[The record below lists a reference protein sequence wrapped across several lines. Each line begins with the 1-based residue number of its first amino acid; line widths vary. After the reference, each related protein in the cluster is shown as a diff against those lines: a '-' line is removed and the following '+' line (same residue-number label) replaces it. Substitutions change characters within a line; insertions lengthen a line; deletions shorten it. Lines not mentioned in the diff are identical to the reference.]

1 MKAARIHEF
10 GDPSVLRY
18 EEAPTPEPVNDQI
31 LIRVHAAGINP
42 VDGKIRSGTFHA
54 FRPELPAIL
63 GRDVSGVVEKSEI
76 SDFGVGDEV
85 FGILDY
91 RRGSYADY
99 AVAAPNEIVKKPKGL
114 GHLQAGCIG
123 VAALTAWQ
131 ALFDN
136 GELRSGQ
143 RVLIHGGSGGVG
155 HYAVQFAAAA
165 GAEVIAT
172 ANGKDLEFVRSLGAK
187 QVIDYKA
194 QRFEEEV
201 SEIDLVIDLVAGETR
216 KRSWKV
222 LKPGGI
228 MVSTLGEPEIP
239 GDAPK
244 GARSRG
250 MVVETKTDLPNVQ
263 HICSPPEKRAGGG
276 WGQNYQLSEIGNR
289 VVNGK
294 VRIEISKVFQ
304 LTDPADA
311 HEFLEHEHFR
321 GKIVFAVSEQE

>member
-1 MKAARIHEF
+1 MKAVRIHEF
-10 GDPSVLRY
+10 GEPSVLRY
-18 EEAPTPEPVNDQI
+18 EDAPTPEPASDQI

-42 VDGKIRSGTFHA
+42 VDGKIRSGTYR

-63 GRDVSGVVEKSEI
+63 GRDVSGVVEKSEVNN
-76 SDFGVGDEV
+76 FRVGDEI
-85 FGILDY
+85 FGIVDY
-91 RRGSYADY
+91 HRGSYAEY
-99 AVAAPNEIVKKPKGL
+99 AAAAPNEIVKKPGGL
-114 GHLQAGCIG
+114 DHLHAGSIG

-131 ALFDN
+131 AVFDN

-165 GAEVIAT
+165 GAQVVAT
-172 ANGKDLEFVRSLGAK
+172 ANAKDLEFVRSLGAK
-187 QVIDYKA
+187 EVIDYKA

-222 LKPGGI
+222 LKPGGL
-228 MVSTLGEPEIP
+228 MVSTLGAPEIP

-250 MVVETKTDLPNVQ
+250 MVVETKAD
-263 HICSPPEKRAGGG
+263 
-276 WGQNYQLSEIGNR
+276 QLSEIGNR
-289 VVNGK
+289 AANGK

-304 LTDPADA
+304 LPDPAHA

-321 GKIVFAVSEQE
+321 GKIVFAVR

>member
-10 GDPSVLRY
+10 GGPSVLRY
-18 EEAPTPEPVNDQI
+18 EEAPTPEPASDQI
-31 LIRVHAAGINP
+31 LIHVHAAGINP
-42 VDGKIRSGTFHA
+42 VDGKIRSGTFHG

-63 GRDVSGVVEKSEI
+63 GRDISGVVEKSGVN
-76 SDFGVGDEV
+76 DFRVGDEV
-85 FGILDY
+85 FGMLDY
-91 RRGSYADY
+91 HRGSYAEY
-99 AVAAPNEIVKKPKGL
+99 AVAAPNEIVKKPGDL
-114 GHLQAGCIG
+114 DHLHAGSIS

-131 ALFDN
+131 AVFDN

-143 RVLIHGGSGGVG
+143 RVLIHGGAGGVG

-165 GAEVIAT
+165 GAEVVAT
-172 ANGKDLEFVRSLGAK
+172 AGAKDLEFVRSLGAK

-222 LKPGGI
+222 LKPGGL

-250 MVVETKTDLPNVQ
+250 MVVETKAD
-263 HICSPPEKRAGGG
+263 
-276 WGQNYQLSEIGNR
+276 QLSEIGNR
-289 VVNGK
+289 AANGK
-294 VRIEISKVFQ
+294 LRIEISKVFQ
-304 LTDPADA
+304 LSDPANA

-321 GKIVFAVSEQE
+321 GKIVFAVRKQNG

>member
-1 MKAARIHEF
+1 MKAVRIHEF
-10 GDPSVLRY
+10 GGPSVLRY
-18 EEAPTPEPVNDQI
+18 EEAPTPEPASDQI

-42 VDGKIRSGTFHA
+42 VDGKIRSGAFP

-63 GRDVSGVVEKSEI
+63 GRDVSGVVEKSGVK
-76 SDFGVGDEV
+76 DFGVGDEV

-91 RRGSYADY
+91 HRGSYAEY
-99 AVAAPNEIVKKPKGL
+99 AVAAPNEIVKKPGGL
-114 GHLQAGCIG
+114 DHLHAGSIG

-143 RVLIHGGSGGVG
+143 SVLIHGGAGGVG

-165 GAEVIAT
+165 GAQVVAT
-172 ANGKDLEFVRSLGAK
+172 ANAKDLEFVRSLGAT

-222 LKPGGI
+222 LKPGGL

-239 GDAPK
+239 GDGPK

-250 MVVETKTDLPNVQ
+250 MVVETKAD
-263 HICSPPEKRAGGG
+263 
-276 WGQNYQLSEIGNR
+276 QLSEIGNR
-289 VVNGK
+289 AANGK
-294 VRIEISKVFQ
+294 LRIEISKVFQ
-304 LTDPADA
+304 LTDPAAA
-311 HEFLEHEHFR
+311 HEFLEHGHFR
-321 GKIVFAVSEQE
+321 GKIVFAVR

>member
-10 GDPSVLRY
+10 GGPSVLRY
-18 EEAPTPEPVNDQI
+18 EEAPTPEPAGDQI

-42 VDGKIRSGTFHA
+42 VDGKIRSGTYR
-54 FRPELPAIL
+54 FRPALPAIL
-63 GRDVSGVVEKSEI
+63 GRDISGVVEKSEI
-76 SDFGVGDEV
+76 KDFRVGDEV
-85 FGILDY
+85 FGMLDY
-91 RRGSYADY
+91 HRGSYAEY
-99 AVAAPNEIVKKPKGL
+99 AAAAPNEIVQKPGGL
-114 GHLQAGCIG
+114 DHLHAGSIG

-136 GELRSGQ
+136 GQLGSGQ
-143 RVLIHGGSGGVG
+143 RVLIHGGAGGVG
-155 HYAVQFAAAA
+155 HYAVQFAAAV
-165 GAEVIAT
+165 GADVIAT
-172 ANGKDLEFVRSLGAK
+172 ANAKDLEFVRSLGAK
-187 QVIDYKA
+187 EVIDYKA

-222 LKPGGI
+222 LKPGGL

-250 MVVETKTDLPNVQ
+250 MVVETKTD
-263 HICSPPEKRAGGG
+263 
-276 WGQNYQLSEIGNR
+276 QLSEIGNR
-289 VVNGK
+289 AANGK
-294 VRIEISKVFQ
+294 LRIEISKVFQ
-304 LTDPADA
+304 LSDPANA

-321 GKIVFAVSEQE
+321 GKIVFAVREQK

>member
-10 GDPSVLRY
+10 GGPSVLRY
-18 EEAPTPEPVNDQI
+18 EEAPTPEPASDQI

-42 VDGKIRSGTFHA
+42 VDGKIRSGTYR

-63 GRDVSGVVEKSEI
+63 GRDVSGVVEESKI
-76 SDFGVGDEV
+76 KDFRVGDEV
-85 FGILDY
+85 FGIVDY
-91 RRGSYADY
+91 RRGSYAEY
-99 AVAAPNEIVKKPKGL
+99 AVAAPNEIVKKPSGL
-114 GHLQAGCIG
+114 DHLHAGSIG

-131 ALFDN
+131 ALFDH

-143 RVLIHGGSGGVG
+143 RVLIHGGAGGVG

-165 GAEVIAT
+165 GAQVVAT
-172 ANGKDLEFVRSLGAK
+172 ANAKDLEFVRSLGAK
-187 QVIDYKA
+187 EVIDYGA

-222 LKPGGI
+222 LKPGGL

-239 GDAPK
+239 SDAPK

-250 MVVETKTDLPNVQ
+250 MVVETKPELSNVQ
-263 HICSPPEKRAGGG
+263 QICSPTEKRAGGG
-276 WGQNYQLSEIGNR
+276 WGQNPQLSEIGNR
-289 VVNGK
+289 AANGK
-294 VRIEISKVFQ
+294 LRIEISKVFQ
-304 LTDPADA
+304 LADPANA
-311 HEFLEHEHFR
+311 HEFLEHGHFR
-321 GKIVFAVSEQE
+321 GKIVFGVGG

>member
-1 MKAARIHEF
+1 MKAVRIHEF
-10 GDPSVLRY
+10 GGPTVLRY
-18 EEAPTPEPVNDQI
+18 EDAPTPEPASDQI

-42 VDGKIRSGTFHA
+42 VDGKIREGTFHA

-63 GRDVSGVVEKSEI
+63 GRDVSGVVEESKIKE
-76 SDFGVGDEV
+76 FGAGDEV

-91 RRGSYADY
+91 HRGTYAEY
-99 AVAAPNEIVKKPKGL
+99 AVAAPNEIARKPEGL
-114 GHLQAGCIG
+114 DHLHAGSIG

-131 ALFDN
+131 ALFDH

-143 RVLIHGGSGGVG
+143 RVLIHGGAGGVG

-165 GAEVIAT
+165 GAHVVAT
-172 ANGKDLEFVRSLGAK
+172 ANAKDVQFVGSLGAT

-222 LKPGGI
+222 LKPGGL

-250 MVVETKTDLPNVQ
+250 MVVKTKSD
-263 HICSPPEKRAGGG
+263 
-276 WGQNYQLSEIGNR
+276 QLTEIGNR
-289 VVNGK
+289 AASGK
-294 VRIEISKVFQ
+294 LRIEISKVFQ
-304 LTDPADA
+304 LTDPANA
-311 HEFLEHEHFR
+311 HEFLEHGHFR
-321 GKIVFAVSEQE
+321 GKIVFGIG

>member
-1 MKAARIHEF
+1 MKAVRIHEF
-10 GDPSVLRY
+10 GGPSVLRY
-18 EEAPTPEPVNDQI
+18 EEAPTPEPASDQI
-31 LIRVHAAGINP
+31 LVRVHAAGINP
-42 VDGKIRSGTFHA
+42 VDGKIRSGTYR

-63 GRDVSGVVEKSEI
+63 GRDISGVVEKSEVN
-76 SDFGVGDEV
+76 DFRVRDEV

-91 RRGSYADY
+91 HRGSYAEY
-99 AVAAPNEIVKKPKGL
+99 AVAAPNEIVRKPAAL
-114 GHLQAGCIG
+114 DHLHAGSIG

-143 RVLIHGGSGGVG
+143 RVLIHGGGGGVG

-165 GAEVIAT
+165 GADVVAT
-172 ANGKDLEFVRSLGAK
+172 ANVKDLEFVRSLGAK

-222 LKPGGI
+222 LKPGGL

-239 GDAPK
+239 SDAPK

-250 MVVETKTDLPNVQ
+250 MVVETKAD
-263 HICSPPEKRAGGG
+263 
-276 WGQNYQLSEIGNR
+276 QLSEIGNR
-289 VVNGK
+289 AATGK
-294 VRIEISKVFQ
+294 LRIEIAKVFQ
-304 LTDPADA
+304 LSDAVNA
-311 HEFLEHEHFR
+311 HEFLENEHFR
-321 GKIVFAVSEQE
+321 GKIVFAVRDDWRPTTEIASSWQR

>member
-1 MKAARIHEF
+1 M
-10 GDPSVLRY
+10 
-18 EEAPTPEPVNDQI
+18 PEPASDQI

-42 VDGKIRSGTFHA
+42 VDGKIRSGTYR

-63 GRDVSGVVEKSEI
+63 GRDISGVVEKSEVNN
-76 SDFGVGDEV
+76 FRVGDEV
-85 FGILDY
+85 FGIVDY
-91 RRGSYADY
+91 HRGSYAEY
-99 AVAAPNEIVKKPKGL
+99 AAAAPNEIVKKL
-114 GHLQAGCIG
+114 ANLDHLHAGSIG

-131 ALFDN
+131 AVFDN

-143 RVLIHGGSGGVG
+143 RVLIHGGGGGVG

-165 GAEVIAT
+165 GAQVVAT
-172 ANGKDLEFVRSLGAK
+172 ANAKDLEFVRSLGAE

-222 LKPGGI
+222 LKPGGL

-250 MVVETKTDLPNVQ
+250 MVVETKID
-263 HICSPPEKRAGGG
+263 
-276 WGQNYQLSEIGNR
+276 QLSEIGNR
-289 VVNGK
+289 AAIGK
-294 VRIEISKVFQ
+294 LRIEISKVFQ
-304 LTDPADA
+304 LADPADA

-321 GKIVFAVSEQE
+321 GKIVFAVR

>member
-1 MKAARIHEF
+1 MRAVRIHEF
-10 GDPSVLRY
+10 GGPSVLRY
-18 EEAPTPEPVNDQI
+18 EDAPTPEPASDQI

-42 VDGKIRSGTFHA
+42 VDGKIRSGTYR

-63 GRDVSGVVEKSEI
+63 GRDVSGVVEKSGVK
-76 SDFGVGDEV
+76 DFGVGDEV

-91 RRGSYADY
+91 HRGSYAEY
-99 AVAAPNEIVKKPKGL
+99 AVAAPNKIVKKPSGL
-114 GHLQAGCIG
+114 DHLHAGSIG

-131 ALFDN
+131 AVFDH

-143 RVLIHGGSGGVG
+143 RVLIHGGAGGVG
-155 HYAVQFAAAA
+155 HYGVQFATAA
-165 GAEVIAT
+165 GADVAAT
-172 ANGKDLEFVRSLGAK
+172 ANAKDLEFVRSLGAK
-187 QVIDYKA
+187 EVIDYKA

-201 SEIDLVIDLVAGETR
+201 NEIDLVIDLVAGETR

-222 LKPGGI
+222 LKPGGL

-250 MVVETKTDLPNVQ
+250 MVVETKAD
-263 HICSPPEKRAGGG
+263 
-276 WGQNYQLSEIGNR
+276 QLSEIGNR
-289 VVNGK
+289 ATNGK
-294 VRIEISKVFQ
+294 LRIEISKVFQ
-304 LTDPADA
+304 LADAADA

-321 GKIVFAVSEQE
+321 GKIVFAVR

>member
-1 MKAARIHEF
+1 MKAVRIHEF
-10 GDPSVLRY
+10 GEPSVLRY
-18 EEAPTPEPVNDQI
+18 EEAPTPEPASDQI
-31 LIRVHAAGINP
+31 LIRVQAAGINP
-42 VDGKIRSGTFHA
+42 VDGKIRSGTYR

-63 GRDVSGVVEKSEI
+63 GRDISGVAEKSEVN
-76 SDFGVGDEV
+76 DFRVGDEV

-91 RRGSYADY
+91 HRGSYAEY
-99 AVAAPNEIVKKPKGL
+99 AVAAPNEIVKKPGGL
-114 GHLQAGCIG
+114 DHLHAGSIG

-143 RVLIHGGSGGVG
+143 RVLIHGGGGGVG

-165 GAEVIAT
+165 GAEVAAT
-172 ANGKDLEFVRSLGAK
+172 ANAKDLEFVRSLGAK

-216 KRSWKV
+216 ERSWKV
-222 LKPGGI
+222 LKPGGL

-239 GDAPK
+239 GGAPK

-250 MVVETKTDLPNVQ
+250 MVVETKAD
-263 HICSPPEKRAGGG
+263 
-276 WGQNYQLSEIGNR
+276 QLSEIGNR
-289 VVNGK
+289 AANGK
-294 VRIEISKVFQ
+294 LRIEISKVFQ
-304 LTDPADA
+304 LADPANA

-321 GKIVFAVSEQE
+321 GKIVFAVREQNG

>member
-10 GDPSVLRY
+10 GEPSVLRY
-18 EEAPTPEPVNDQI
+18 EEAPMPEPASDQI

-42 VDGKIRSGTFHA
+42 VDGKIRSGTYR

-63 GRDVSGVVEKSEI
+63 GRDISGVVEKSEVNN
-76 SDFGVGDEV
+76 FRVGGEV

-91 RRGSYADY
+91 HRGSYAEY
-99 AVAAPNEIVKKPKGL
+99 AAATPNEIVKKPGGL
-114 GHLQAGCIG
+114 DHLHAGSVG

-143 RVLIHGGSGGVG
+143 RVLIHGGGGGVG

-165 GAEVIAT
+165 GAQVVAT
-172 ANGKDLEFVRSLGAK
+172 ANAKDLEFVRSLGAK
-187 QVIDYKA
+187 EVIDYKA

-222 LKPGGI
+222 LKPGGL

-239 GDAPK
+239 ADAPK

-250 MVVETKTDLPNVQ
+250 MVVETKAD
-263 HICSPPEKRAGGG
+263 
-276 WGQNYQLSEIGNR
+276 QLSEIGNR
-289 VVNGK
+289 AANGK
-294 VRIEISKVFQ
+294 LRIEISKVFQ
-304 LTDPADA
+304 LLDAAHA

-321 GKIVFAVSEQE
+321 GKIVFAFREQK

>member
-1 MKAARIHEF
+1 MKAVRIHEF
-10 GDPSVLRY
+10 GEPSVLRY
-18 EEAPTPEPVNDQI
+18 EEAPTPEPTSDQI

-42 VDGKIRSGTFHA
+42 VDGKIRSGTFPG

-63 GRDVSGVVEKSEI
+63 GRDISGVVEKSEVNN
-76 SDFGVGDEV
+76 FRVGDEV

-91 RRGSYADY
+91 HRGSYADY
-99 AVAAPNEIVKKPKGL
+99 AAAAPNEIVKKPEGL
-114 GHLQAGCIG
+114 DHLHAGSIG

-143 RVLIHGGSGGVG
+143 RVLIHGGGGGVG

-165 GAEVIAT
+165 GAQVIAT
-172 ANGKDLEFVRSLGAK
+172 ANAKDLEFVRSLGAK
-187 QVIDYKA
+187 EVIDYKA

-222 LKPGGI
+222 LKPGGL

-250 MVVETKTDLPNVQ
+250 MVVETKTD
-263 HICSPPEKRAGGG
+263 
-276 WGQNYQLSEIGNR
+276 QLSEIGNR
-289 VVNGK
+289 AANGK
-294 VRIEISKVFQ
+294 LRIEISKVFQ
-304 LTDPADA
+304 LADAANA

-321 GKIVFAVSEQE
+321 GKIVFAVPK